1 MTIAETIAHMVPATD
16 GFEYTISAGN
26 LLTIASFIVFV
37 TVYVVN
43 SRGAAKILA
52 VRLSTVDANMEDFK
66 LEIKKLGEILISQV
80 KQDGRLNLLEQR
92 LMQEGLRLDAL
103 GHNVGEFKNMVLQ
116 DTLKRPEAR

>member
-1 MTIAETIAHMVPATD
+1 MTITD

-37 TVYVVN
+37 TVYAVN

-52 VRLSTVDANMEDFK
+52 VRLSPVDANMEDFK

-92 LMQEGLRLDAL
+92 LMQEGLRLDVL
-103 GHNVGEFKNMVLQ
+103 GQNVGEFKNMVLQ

>member
-1 MTIAETIAHMVPATD
+1 MVPATD

-103 GHNVGEFKNMVLQ
+103 GRNVGEFKNMVLQ